1 MNTHPCPQWT
11 IPLRQTIDKKATTKK
26 RQGHKSDSS
35 VASFAPLSG
44 PLTTISEANESQPE
58 TAVGSKAESRLASL
72 QAELDALRLQN
83 RKLQTQRDEA
93 FQALEESLT
102 PKPAP
107 KITAPAANTVA
118 LQAEVDCLRQATAE
132 LEKRNST
139 LAERCKSL
147 SAWAEQHRIATA
159 KSKEDKMKAEGE
171 LGALKSEHTTALQ
184 ALVNLQSQPKKQCN
198 CDSLTEALGAI
209 DRRNTILERDHAEL
223 KAQHS
228 NLRLDHTQLKASHK
242 LQDEKCEKLSTAL
255 ANADRQHATLLKQH
269 TNLENQHA
277 DATAELS
284 AESEE
289 LQSRLSEAEQELASC
304 KAALRAAKDR
314 AADAERSVQSS
325 LGAKALL
332 KNAPVPTGLLSKA
345 SAVLQ
350 SAVDVLRLA
359 DGTNPEQASI
369 CATQVSTALSEL
381 DEEVSA
387 LAAESS
393 AWAAKRE
400 VILRPQSQQ
409 G

>member
-102 PKPAP
+102 PKPA
-107 KITAPAANTVA
+107 

-184 ALVNLQSQPKKQCN
+184 ALFNLQSQPKKQCN